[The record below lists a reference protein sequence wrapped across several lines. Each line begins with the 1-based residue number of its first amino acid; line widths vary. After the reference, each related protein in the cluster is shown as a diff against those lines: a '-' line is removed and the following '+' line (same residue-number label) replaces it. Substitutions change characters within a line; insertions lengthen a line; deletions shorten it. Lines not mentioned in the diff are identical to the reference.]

1 MANLNDCVN
10 VGDIFYSSWGYEQ
23 TNISYYQI
31 IKKAGKQSVVLRE
44 LDYKN
49 YYGED
54 GNQYRRPLIG
64 QYRDSGDI
72 KRRVNISGERV
83 FIKIESFEY
92 AYKWDNKDKRYT
104 DYY

>member
-10 VGDIFYSSWGYEQ
+10 VGDIFYSSWGYE
-23 TNISYYQI
+23 
-31 IKKAGKQSVVLRE
+31 
-44 LDYKN
+44 N
-49 YYGED
+49 YYDED

-64 QYRDSGDI
+64 QYRDSNDI

-92 AYKWDNKDKRYT
+92 AYKWDNKNKRYT